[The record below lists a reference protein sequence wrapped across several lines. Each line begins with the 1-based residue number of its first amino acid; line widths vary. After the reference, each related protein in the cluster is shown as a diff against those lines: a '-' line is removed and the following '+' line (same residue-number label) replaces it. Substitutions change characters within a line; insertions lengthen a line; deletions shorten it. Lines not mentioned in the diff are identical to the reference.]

1 MVDNLHHGGMERI
14 VAELVRRVDHEKFD
28 MHVMVLDYLGHFGKT
43 LDTKATS
50 HVAEP
55 MDKWSMLYPGSLA
68 RQVSQI
74 EPDVVHLHS
83 GVLYKGSL
91 AAAIAKVPFQI
102 YTDHGRQ
109 KPDPWINRAL
119 DRRASRRIDIVA
131 AVSEELRCHLLQF
144 FRYPDRVCVVQN
156 GVDTNKFT
164 PRVDGGS
171 IRREIGIDVDSPI
184 IGSTGRLE
192 PVKGYGV
199 LLSAFAQLRRSWKS
213 ASAPVLVIVGDGSER
228 ASLERKANQLGLSGA
243 VHFVGWRGDIEEALT
258 TFSVFAMSS
267 YSEGTSVSLLEA
279 MSAGVPPVVTDV
291 GGNADVLGPK
301 LAHRLVP
308 AADPAALASALAAA
322 LRDRSALARDSVT
335 ARARVLE
342 RFSLAAMVSRYEAL
356 YLQGA
361 AEGKRIQ

>member
-14 VAELVRRVDHEKFD
+14 VAELVRLVDHERFD
-28 MHVMVLDYLGHFGKT
+28 MHVLVLDYLGHFGET
-43 LDTKATS
+43 LDKKATT
-50 HVAEP
+50 HIAKP
-55 MDKWSMLYPGSLA
+55 MRKWSMLYPGSLV
-68 RQVSQI
+68 RQISQI
-74 EPDVVHLHS
+74 APDVVHLHS

-91 AAAIAKVPFQI
+91 AAALAKVPFQI

-109 KPDPWINRAL
+109 KPDPWTNRAL

-131 AVSEELRCHLLQF
+131 AVSEELRHHLLGF
-144 FRYPDRVCVVQN
+144 FRYPNRVCVVQN
-156 GVDTNKFT
+156 GVDTDRFA
-164 PRVDGGS
+164 PSPDAGS
-171 IRREIGIDVDSPI
+171 IRREFGIDVDTPI

-199 LLSAFAQLRRSWKS
+199 LLSAFAQLRHCWQS

-228 ASLERKANQLGLSGA
+228 AALEREANELGLSGA
-243 VHFVGWRGDIEEALT
+243 VHFVGWRSDIEEVLT
-258 TFSVFAMSS
+258 AFSVFTMSS

-291 GGNADVLGPK
+291 GGNADVLGPM

-308 AADPAALASALAAA
+308 ASDPATLASALGAA
-322 LRDRSALARDSVT
+322 LRNSSALARDSAT

-342 RFSLAAMVSRYEAL
+342 CFSLVGMVSRYEAL
-356 YLQGA
+356 YSQCGV
-361 AEGKRIQ
+361 ESKRIP